1 MYSQIVIIL
10 PKKDSLLTLVIN
22 YQQITTFW
30 FEGVLNTVTALSKSL
45 WNFILL
51 ISALP
56 LKKVNFIVTYSYRRQ
71 REMVCAYFITTI
83 SPRIYFIHIGK
94 KKSFNSA
101 SCELFGIVG
110 ITRHNQT
117 SFLYSSDSEF
127 RCNTLSPTLI
137 CSVPELKESVVGWDC
152 FWSTDRSS
160 EIGSYHKDPW
170 FEG

>member
-94 KKSFNSA
+94 KKNPS
-101 SCELFGIVG
+101 
-110 ITRHNQT
+110 TRHHANY
-117 SFLYSSDSEF
+117 LE
-127 RCNTLSPTLI
+127 
-137 CSVPELKESVVGWDC
+137 
-152 FWSTDRSS
+152 SS
-160 EIGSYHKDPW
+160 ELLDTIRHHSCIPQILSFDVTH
-170 FEG
+170 FRLL